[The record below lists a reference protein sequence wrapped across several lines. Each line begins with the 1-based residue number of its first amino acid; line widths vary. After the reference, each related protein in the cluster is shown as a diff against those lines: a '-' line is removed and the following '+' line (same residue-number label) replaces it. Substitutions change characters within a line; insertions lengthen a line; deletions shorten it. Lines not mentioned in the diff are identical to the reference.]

1 MPTTKEQQ
9 GGYYA
14 LKGFI
19 YQFDKS
25 LLEILSNK
33 KQNIQIEQIQDI
45 EVEDFFIQVK
55 YKETQSF
62 AYSKIKPAVLQLFR
76 LFLENKNKKLKL
88 YCFFE
93 DTQPYT
99 KILTIKDLNKI
110 LGADSRSFSGDAK
123 DEFLKKFTLE
133 FSDNFEKQFTKLIKL
148 IKESFDLK
156 SEDEALVYHA
166 TLRARLFEIAI
177 QKDIKL
183 RTVNYSN
190 LANLIEKNGRVI
202 FYSAYY
208 KYLKAEKYFKF
219 LKKEYFT
226 LKKPNMAN
234 REHLFII
241 DVDDLVK
248 DSEIIQIIS
257 NIKVKFFKKDTSP
270 EPYICFFGI
279 NQERFNILKQKI
291 WDKGMIFSDGTHFS
305 NDKFR
310 IDDLVSAHNQK
321 HSITFKLIDFN
332 QLSLLI
338 QKSVI
343 DDSYIFLINN
353 KDIKAGLK
361 EFNEFYIGQ
370 TKNILKIIQ

>member
-1 MPTTKEQQ
+1 MPTLKEQQ

-25 LLEILSNK
+25 LLEIMGNK
-33 KQNIQIEQIQDI
+33 KQDIQIEQIQDI

-88 YCFFE
+88 YCYFK
-93 DTQPYT
+93 DNQPHT
-99 KILTIKDLNKI
+99 EVLTVKVLNSM
-110 LGADSRSFSGDAK
+110 LGADSKSFSSDVK
-123 DEFLKKFTLE
+123 DKFLKKFTLE
-133 FSDNFEKQFTKLIKL
+133 FSNNFEKQFTELIKL
-148 IKESFDLK
+148 IKENFDLK

-190 LANLIEKNGRVI
+190 LENLIEKNGRII

-208 KYLKAEKYFKF
+208 RYLKSEKYFKF

-234 REHLFII
+234 KEHLFIVDI
-241 DVDDLVK
+241 DDSVK

-257 NIKVKFFKKDTSP
+257 NIKAKFFKKDTSP
-270 EPYICFFGI
+270 EPYICFIGI
-279 NQERFNILKQKI
+279 NQERFNILKQII
-291 WDKGMIFSDGTHFS
+291 WDKGMTFSDGTHFS

-310 IDDLVSAHNQK
+310 IDDLVGTHNQK

-332 QLSLLI
+332 QLPLLI
-338 QKSVI
+338 KKNVI

-353 KDIKAGLK
+353 KDIKTDLK